1 METRVPTIDFIS
13 GIFCQATKKTLE
25 KSTKKLIKYS
35 DTIQSIPKISLKPEL
50 GCFVQFSGDYNGL
63 IVMNLSAKAAMDIY
77 RNYMITMGL
86 PEDDLAKNFT
96 SSEVVDTMGEI
107 TNQVMGRAMR
117 MIESKYDLCAS
128 FGQPKSLALNNAIT
142 LTPEQRYSD
151 NRRMVF
157 AIGTDRFTIELSME
171 KTEFISL
178 NEVTRG

>member
-1 METRVPTIDFIS
+1 
-13 GIFCQATKKTLE
+13 
-25 KSTKKLIKYS
+25 
-35 DTIQSIPKISLKPEL
+35 
-50 GCFVQFSGDYNGL
+50 
-63 IVMNLSAKAAMDIY
+63 MDIY

-86 PEDDLAKNFT
+86 PEDDLAKNYT
-96 SSEVVDTMGEI
+96 STEVVDTMGEI

-142 LTPEQRYSD
+142 LTPEQKYSD

-157 AIGTDRFTIELSME
+157 SIGTDRFTTELSME

-178 NEVTRG
+178 NEITRA